1 MTPARSIVFHTQL
14 GLNHLS
20 LGPGTGSVRSH
31 DSSINQ
37 HRIRTLLQIKVQFV
51 NVFELQTQKRSEE
64 PFQPFQLELS
74 LVKLINVSQK
84 TSQKTPAGGANA

>member
-1 MTPARSIVFHTQL
+1 MTSATPARSIVFHTQL

-37 HRIRTLLQIKVQFV
+37 HRIKTLLQIKVQFV

-64 PFQPFQLELS
+64 PFQLELS
-74 LVKLINVSQK
+74 LVKLINVSQN
-84 TSQKTPAGGANA
+84 TSQKSPAGGANA